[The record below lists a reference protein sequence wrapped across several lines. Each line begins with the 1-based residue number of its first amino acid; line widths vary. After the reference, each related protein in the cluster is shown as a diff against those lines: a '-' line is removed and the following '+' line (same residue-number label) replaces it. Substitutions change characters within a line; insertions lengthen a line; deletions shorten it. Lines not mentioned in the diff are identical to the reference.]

1 MNLRTRFMSM
11 SLRLKFILPIAAM
24 LVVSMLAISSYL
36 VRRQSESFRHELEV
50 TGETMVRVLAID
62 AESGVLFGS
71 KYDLEELLK
80 APAQFDVVTYASI
93 KSIDSSILAQIGD
106 SAKQAAGIDP
116 TKDGCFG
123 DTCHEFVYTTGAD
136 GNEYLVICSPIVTV
150 KRAVSRENLGLT
162 GGLDSTLTS
171 GATTE
176 IIGHIEMG
184 LSLEHVNRS
193 ILEAKIASYF
203 LTAIIVIG
211 TILLLTFIVGVVIR
225 PVTRLVKVTDRV
237 SHGDL
242 DVKVEINQTDEIGHL
257 ARTFNNM
264 IESLRQ
270 SRIEIERYN
279 KTLEEKIIERTQQL
293 EEAQAQLI
301 QSEKMGAIGQLAAG
315 VAHELNN
322 PLGGILGYAQFTLEK
337 LQKNVPD
344 KTTTKEIQ
352 SYIRYVSDIET
363 QARRCKTI
371 VQNLLR
377 FSRSSRTVEF
387 DEIDVNK
394 TIEET
399 LTFVGHQLHL
409 NQIELE
415 TVLDSNLPHIQ
426 GNAGQL
432 QQVFTNLIINAM
444 HASTP
449 GSTIMITTR
458 FSPALGEFGGTVE
471 LSFIDHG
478 SGIKEEHL
486 KRIFE
491 PFFTTKEV
499 GKGTGLGLSVSY
511 GIIKEHGGEISV
523 QSTVG
528 KGTTFTI
535 VLPIQKPEPESDKE
549 QKQRYSFGVR

>member
-11 SLRLKFILPIAAM
+11 SLRIKFILPIAAM
-24 LVVSMLAISSYL
+24 LVVSMLAISGYL

-80 APAQFDVVTYASI
+80 APTQFDVVTYTSI
-93 KSIDSSILAQIGD
+93 KSVDGSILAQIGD
-106 SAKQAAGIDP
+106 SAKQAVGIMTAEDSILN
-116 TKDGCFG
+116 
-123 DTCHEFVYTTGAD
+123 DTSHKFTYTTGAD
-136 GNEYLVICSPIVTV
+136 GNEYLVITRPIVTV

-162 GGLDSTLTS
+162 GGLDSTLT
-171 GATTE
+171 GGVTTE

-211 TILLLTFIVGVVIR
+211 TILMLTFIVGVVVR

-270 SRIEIERYN
+270 SRAEIERYN

-337 LQKNVPD
+337 LLKNVPER
-344 KTTTKEIQ
+344 TTTKEIQ
-352 SYIRYVSDIET
+352 SYIRYVTDIEA

-387 DEIDVNK
+387 DDVDVNK
-394 TIEET
+394 TVEET

-409 NQIELE
+409 NQIELQ
-415 TVLDSNLPHIQ
+415 TVLDANLPHIQ

-444 HASTP
+444 HASLP
-449 GSTIMITTR
+449 GSTIMITSR

-471 LSFIDHG
+471 LSFLDHG
-478 SGIKEEHL
+478 TGIKDEHL

-523 QSTVG
+523 QSAVG

-549 QKQRYSFGVR
+549 EKQRFSFGVR

>member
-1 MNLRTRFMSM
+1 MNLRARFMGM
-11 SLRLKFILPIAAM
+11 SLRLKFIIPIAAM
-24 LVVSMLAISSYL
+24 LVISMLAISGYL

-80 APAQFDVVTYASI
+80 APAQFDVVTYATISAL
-93 KSIDSSILAQIGD
+93 DGTVLAQIGD
-106 SAKQAAGIDP
+106 SARQAAGINPGNDESLP
-116 TKDGCFG
+116 SAGRQY
-123 DTCHEFVYTTGAD
+123 VYTRGGD
-136 GNEYLVICSPIVTV
+136 GNEYLIINSPVVTV
-150 KRAVSRENLGLT
+150 KHAVSRENLGIT
-162 GGLDSTLTS
+162 GGLDSTLAGGVS
-171 GATTE
+171 QE
-176 IIGHIEMG
+176 VIGHIEMG
-184 LSLEHVNRS
+184 LSLKHVNRS

-203 LTAIIVIG
+203 LTVIIVIG
-211 TILLLTFIVGVVIR
+211 AILLLTFTVGIVAR
-225 PVTRLVKVTDRV
+225 PITRLVEVTDRV

-242 DVKVEINQTDEIGHL
+242 NAKVEINQDDEIGHL

-270 SRIEIERYN
+270 SRSEIEQYN
-279 KTLEEKIIERTQQL
+279 RTLEEKIVERTLQL

-337 LQKNVPD
+337 LQKNVPE
-344 KTTTKEIQ
+344 KTTSKEVQ

-387 DEIDVNK
+387 DEVDVNK
-394 TIEET
+394 AIEET

-444 HASTP
+444 HASPT
-449 GSTIMITTR
+449 GSTIMVTSR

-478 SGIKEEHL
+478 CGIKEEHL

-535 VLPIQKPEPESDKE
+535 ILPIQKPEPDTDKD
-549 QKQRYSFGVR
+549 QKQSFSFGIK

>member
-1 MNLRTRFMSM
+1 MNLRARFMGM
-11 SLRLKFILPIAAM
+11 SLRLKFIVPIAAM

-36 VRRQSESFRHELEV
+36 VRRQSDSFRHELEV

-62 AESGVLFGS
+62 AESGVLFES

-80 APAQFDVVTYASI
+80 APAQFDVVTYVTI
-93 KSIDSSILAQIGD
+93 KSFDGSVLAQIGD
-106 SAKQAAGIDP
+106 SARQAAGIEP
-116 TKDGCFG
+116 KKNGCLG
-123 DTCHEFVYTTGAD
+123 DTCREYVYTTGAN
-136 GNEYLVICSPIVTV
+136 GNEYLVICSPVVTV
-150 KRAVSRENLGLT
+150 KHAVSRENLGLT
-162 GGLDSTLTS
+162 GGLDSTLAS
-171 GATTE
+171 GITEE

-184 LSLEHVNRS
+184 MSLEHVNRS

-211 TILLLTFIVGVVIR
+211 TILLLTFTVGIVVR
-225 PVTRLVKVTDRV
+225 PITRLVDVTDRV

-242 DVKVEINQTDEIGHL
+242 NAQVEISQADEIGHL

-270 SRIEIERYN
+270 SRSEIERYN
-279 KTLEEKIIERTQQL
+279 RTLEEKIVERTLQL

-337 LQKNVPD
+337 LQKNVPE
-344 KTTTKEIQ
+344 KTTNKEVQ

-377 FSRSSRTVEF
+377 FSRSSRTVDF
-387 DEIDVNK
+387 DEVNVNK

-444 HASTP
+444 HASPP
-449 GSTIMITTR
+449 GSTIMVTSR

-535 VLPIQKPEPESDKE
+535 ILPIQKPEPETDKD
-549 QKQRYSFGVR
+549 QKQSFSFGVR

>member
-1 MNLRTRFMSM
+1 MSM
-11 SLRLKFILPIAAM
+11 SLRIKFILPIAAM
-24 LVVSMLAISSYL
+24 LVVSMLAISGYL

-80 APAQFDVVTYASI
+80 APTQFDVVTYTSI
-93 KSIDSSILAQIGD
+93 KSVDGSILAQIGD
-106 SAKQAAGIDP
+106 SAKQAVGIMTAEDSILN
-116 TKDGCFG
+116 
-123 DTCHEFVYTTGAD
+123 DTSHKFTYTTGAD
-136 GNEYLVICSPIVTV
+136 GNEYLVITRPIVTV

-162 GGLDSTLTS
+162 GGLDSTLT
-171 GATTE
+171 GGVTTE

-211 TILLLTFIVGVVIR
+211 TILMLTFIVGVVVR

-270 SRIEIERYN
+270 SRAEIERYN

-337 LQKNVPD
+337 LLKNVPER
-344 KTTTKEIQ
+344 TTTKEIQ
-352 SYIRYVSDIET
+352 SYIRYVTDIEA

-387 DEIDVNK
+387 DDVDVNK
-394 TIEET
+394 TVEET

-409 NQIELE
+409 NQIELQ
-415 TVLDSNLPHIQ
+415 TVLDANLPHIQ

-444 HASTP
+444 HASLP
-449 GSTIMITTR
+449 GSTIMITSR

-471 LSFIDHG
+471 LSFLDHG
-478 SGIKEEHL
+478 TGIKDEHL

-523 QSTVG
+523 QSAVG

-549 QKQRYSFGVR
+549 EKQRFSFGVR

>member
-1 MNLRTRFMSM
+1 MNLRARFMSM
-11 SLRLKFILPIAAM
+11 SLRVKFILPIAAM
-24 LVVSMLAISSYL
+24 LVLGMLAISSYL
-36 VRRQSESFRHELEV
+36 VRRQSDSFRHELEV

-80 APAQFDVVTYASI
+80 APAQFDVVTYATI
-93 KSIDSSILAQIGD
+93 TSIDGSVLAQIGD
-106 SAKQAAGIDP
+106 STRQAAGIKP
-116 TKDGCFG
+116 PQHG
-123 DTCHEFVYTTGAD
+123 DAADTSREYVYTTGTD
-136 GNEYLVICSPIVTV
+136 GNEYLVICSPVVTV
-150 KRAVSRENLGLT
+150 KHAVSRENLGIT
-162 GGLDSTLTS
+162 GGLDSTLAA
-171 GATTE
+171 GTTKE

-184 LSLEHVNRS
+184 MSLEHVNRS
-193 ILEAKIASYF
+193 ILEAKVASYF
-203 LTAIIVIG
+203 LTAIVVIG
-211 TILLLTFIVGVVIR
+211 TILLLTFTVGIVVR
-225 PVTRLVKVTDRV
+225 PITRLVEVTDRV

-242 DVKVEINQTDEIGHL
+242 NAQVEISQADEIGHL

-270 SRIEIERYN
+270 SRSEIEQYN
-279 KTLEEKIIERTQQL
+279 RTLEEKIVERTLQL
-293 EEAQAQLI
+293 EDAQAQLI

-337 LQKNVPD
+337 LQKNVPE
-344 KTTTKEIQ
+344 KTTNKEVQ

-387 DEIDVNK
+387 DDVDVNK
-394 TIEET
+394 AIEET

-444 HASTP
+444 HASTA
-449 GSTIMITTR
+449 GSTIMVTSR

-478 SGIKEEHL
+478 TGIKEEHL

-511 GIIKEHGGEISV
+511 GIIKEHGGEINV

-535 VLPIQKPEPESDKE
+535 ILPIQKPEPETDKE
-549 QKQRYSFGVR
+549 QKQSFSFGVK

>member
-1 MNLRTRFMSM
+1 MNLRVKFMSL
-11 SLRLKFILPIAAM
+11 SLRIKFILPIAAM

-71 KYDLEELLK
+71 KFDLEELLK
-80 APAQFDVVTYASI
+80 APLQFDVVTYATI
-93 KSIDSSILAQIGD
+93 KGIDGTILAQIGD
-106 SAKQAAGIDP
+106 SARVSAGIEP
-116 TKDGCFG
+116 TKDGCLG
-123 DTCHEFVYTTGAD
+123 DTCHEFVYTTAAD

-162 GGLDSTLTS
+162 GGLSTALNS
-171 GATTE
+171 DATTE

-184 LSLEHVNRS
+184 LSLQHVNRS

-211 TILLLTFIVGVVIR
+211 TILMLTFIVGVVIR

-242 DVKVEINQTDEIGHL
+242 DVKVEINQMDEIGHL

-270 SRIEIERYN
+270 SRVEIERYN

-337 LQKNVPD
+337 LQKNVPE
-344 KTTTKEIQ
+344 KTTGKEIQ

-387 DEIDVNK
+387 DDVDVNK

-415 TVLDSNLPHIQ
+415 TVLDANLPHIQ

-449 GSTIMITTR
+449 GSTVMVTSR

-478 SGIKEEHL
+478 TGIKEEHL

-535 VLPIQKPEPESDKE
+535 VLPIQKPDPESDKE
-549 QKQRYSFGVR
+549 QKQRFSFGVR

>member
-1 MNLRTRFMSM
+1 MNLRAKFMGM
-11 SLRLKFILPIAAM
+11 SLRLKFIIPIAAM
-24 LVVSMLAISSYL
+24 LVVSMLAISGYL

-80 APAQFDVVTYASI
+80 APAQFDVVTYTI
-93 KSIDSSILAQIGD
+93 ITGVDGVVLAQIGD
-106 SAKQAAGIDP
+106 SAKQAAGIDASNN
-116 TKDGCFG
+116 GSVNASSRQY
-123 DTCHEFVYTTGAD
+123 VYTTGKD
-136 GNEYLVICSPIVTV
+136 GNEYLVISSPIVTV
-150 KRAVSRENLGLT
+150 KHTVSRENLGIT
-162 GGLDSTLTS
+162 GGLDSTLAAEKS
-171 GATTE
+171 E
-176 IIGHIEMG
+176 EVIGYIEMG
-184 LSLEHVNRS
+184 LSLQHVNRS

-211 TILLLTFIVGVVIR
+211 AILLLTFTVGIVAR
-225 PVTRLVKVTDRV
+225 PITRLVEVTDRV

-242 DVKVEINQTDEIGHL
+242 NAKVEINQADEIGHL

-270 SRIEIERYN
+270 SRSEIEQYN
-279 KTLEEKIIERTQQL
+279 RTLEEKIVERTLQL

-337 LQKNVPD
+337 LQKNVPE
-344 KTTTKEIQ
+344 KTTSKEVQ
-352 SYIRYVSDIET
+352 SYIRYVSDIEA

-387 DEIDVNK
+387 DEVDVNK
-394 TIEET
+394 AIEET

-409 NQIELE
+409 NQIKLE

-444 HASTP
+444 HASP
-449 GSTIMITTR
+449 AGSTVMITSR

-535 VLPIQKPEPESDKE
+535 ILPIQKPEPETDKD
-549 QKQRYSFGVR
+549 QKQSFSFGVR